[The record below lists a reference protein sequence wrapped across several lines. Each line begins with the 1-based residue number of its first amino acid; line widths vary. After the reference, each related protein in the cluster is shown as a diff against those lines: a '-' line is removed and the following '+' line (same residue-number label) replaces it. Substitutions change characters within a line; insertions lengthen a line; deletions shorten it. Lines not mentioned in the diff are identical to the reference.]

1 MAAAGIAAP
10 KVAVAADS
18 PAPALGVAALNSAAQ
33 TKPAALKAW
42 SRRLAYGLLGLPL
55 AMAALPIYVHAPRL
69 WAESTGM
76 SLGLLGGLL
85 LAARLLDAAID
96 PLLGAW
102 ADRVGSRRRLIV
114 LALPFLAA
122 GFCALLQ
129 PPAEGNA
136 VLWLLA
142 ALLTT
147 YFGFSLASIAYQ
159 AWGVEIGAD
168 SGERTRLV
176 ACREGFGLVG
186 VVLAA
191 ALPGILAGGEGAAL
205 ADGLTQLAWLFPPL
219 LLVLAMLTLTA
230 APSPLMRGA
239 YAGGTSVAA
248 DARSHGRRAAGLT
261 TALADSALP
270 ADVADATRTSA
281 PPPCDAAH
289 EPLTAS
295 LRRPLADARFR
306 RLLAV
311 FVVNG
316 VAAALP
322 ATLVLFFVADVL
334 QAAAWSG
341 AFLGLYF
348 VSGVVF
354 LPLWV
359 ALARRIGRVPA
370 WSLAMATACAA
381 FVWAAAL
388 SAGDVWPFAV
398 VCVLSG
404 AAFGA
409 DLALPAALLAD
420 IARGAGAAR
429 PGGDAMLAPAA
440 PVAAGSAAGQTEAPS
455 PDRAPAAAD
464 ASTAAQAGGYFGWWN
479 LVGKLNL
486 ALAAGLA
493 LPLLDLAGYRPGV
506 ADAAA
511 LTGLVAVYCGLP
523 IVFKTLAAALAWRW
537 RHQLEKVQ

>member
-1 MAAAGIAAP
+1 MRPQTSAPVSAPRQAPLAAW
-10 KVAVAADS
+10 
-18 PAPALGVAALNSAAQ
+18 L
-33 TKPAALKAW
+33 
-42 SRRLAYGLLGLPL
+42 RRLAYGALGLPL

-85 LAARLLDAAID
+85 LATRLLDAVID

-122 GFCALLQ
+122 GFVALLH
-129 PPAEGNA
+129 PPADGNA

-159 AWGVEIGAD
+159 AWGAEIGAD
-168 SGERTRLV
+168 SAERTRLV

-191 ALPGILAGGEGAAL
+191 ALPGILAGGDGLAL
-205 ADGLTQLAWLFPPL
+205 ADGLAQLAWLFPPL
-219 LLVLAMLTLTA
+219 LLLLAALTLTA
-230 APSPLMRGA
+230 APSAIADGKS
-239 YAGGTSVAA
+239 AGTAVDEAAPADTASTVAA
-248 DARSHGRRAAGLT
+248 AAVP
-261 TALADSALP
+261 LA
-270 ADVADATRTSA
+270 VT
-281 PPPCDAAH
+281 AH
-289 EPLTAS
+289 ESVLAS

-322 ATLVLFFVADVL
+322 ATLVLFFVADIL

-359 ALARRIGRVPA
+359 ALARRIGRVAA

-381 FVWAAAL
+381 FVWAAGL
-388 SAGDVWPFAV
+388 GAGDVWPFAV

-420 IARGAGAAR
+420 IARGPGVAREETAGAA
-429 PGGDAMLAPAA
+429 GGRAQGADGENAA
-440 PVAAGSAAGQTEAPS
+440 GAGAETLPVASATP
-455 PDRAPAAAD
+455 
-464 ASTAAQAGGYFGWWN
+464 QAGGYFGWWN

-486 ALAAGLA
+486 ALAAGVA
-493 LPLLDLAGYRPGV
+493 LPLLELAGYRPGV
-506 ADAAA
+506 SDAAA
-511 LTGLVAVYCGLP
+511 LSGLVVVYCGLP
-523 IVFKTLAAALAWRW
+523 ILFKTLAAALAWRW
-537 RHQLEKVQ
+537 RNSLEKA

>member
-1 MAAAGIAAP
+1 MAAGIAAP
-10 KVAVAADS
+10 KAAVAADS
-18 PAPALGVAALNSAAQ
+18 PAPALTSAVL
-33 TKPAALKAW
+33 TKPSPLAAW

-129 PPAEGNA
+129 PPADGNA

-168 SGERTRLV
+168 SAERTRLV

-191 ALPGILAGGEGAAL
+191 ALPGILAGGDGAAL
-205 ADGLTQLAWLFPPL
+205 AEGLTQLAWLFPPL
-219 LLVLAMLTLTA
+219 LLVLAALTLTA
-230 APSPLMRGA
+230 APSPVTRGA
-239 YAGGTSVAA
+239 DAGVAA
-248 DARSHGRRAAGLT
+248 DDRSQGGLAAT
-261 TALADSALP
+261 VRTAP
-270 ADVADATRTSA
+270 ADAAQPAKVANPTTTSA
-281 PPPCDAAH
+281 PHPAAATRAS
-289 EPLTAS
+289 LIAS

-381 FVWAAAL
+381 FVWAAGL

-420 IARGAGAAR
+420 IARGVSAGC
-429 PGGDAMLAPAA
+429 PGSDAMLAPAA
-440 PVAAGSAAGQTEAPS
+440 PGAADSAASQTEAPS
-455 PDRAPAAAD
+455 PAHAPAAAD
-464 ASTAAQAGGYFGWWN
+464 ASAGAQAGGYFGWWN
-479 LVGKLNL
+479 LVSKLNL
-486 ALAAGLA
+486 ALAAGVA

-506 ADAAA
+506 TDAAA
-511 LTGLVAVYCGLP
+511 LSGLVAVYCGLP

>member
-1 MAAAGIAAP
+1 MAVAGIATP
-10 KVAVAADS
+10 KAAVAAQAS
-18 PAPALGVAALNSAAQ
+18 VPVPMPAPASSAA
-33 TKPAALKAW
+33 TPSSAAPKKSAPLTVW

-129 PPAEGNA
+129 PPADGNA

-142 ALLTT
+142 ALVTT

-159 AWGVEIGAD
+159 AWGVELGGD
-168 SGERTRLV
+168 SAERTRLV
-176 ACREGFGLVG
+176 ACREAFGLVG

-191 ALPGILAGGEGAAL
+191 ALPGILAGGDGAAL
-205 ADGLTQLAWLFPPL
+205 AEGLTQLAWLFPPL
-219 LLVLAMLTLTA
+219 LLVLAALTLTA
-230 APSPLMRGA
+230 APTPVTA
-239 YAGGTSVAA
+239 ETGTGRRVAA
-248 DARSHGRRAAGLT
+248 EKTVPAHA
-261 TALADSALP
+261 ALP
-270 ADVADATRTSA
+270 ADVANAANAANAVATSVPPTDDATRAS
-281 PPPCDAAH
+281 
-289 EPLTAS
+289 LVVS

-316 VAAALP
+316 IAAALP

-348 VSGVVF
+348 VSGVLF

-359 ALARRIGRVPA
+359 ALARRIGRVAA

-381 FVWAAAL
+381 FVWAAGL
-388 SAGDVWPFAV
+388 DAGDVWPFAV

-420 IARGAGAAR
+420 IARGVSAGR
-429 PGGDAMLAPAA
+429 QGDAMLTTVAPSADD
-440 PVAAGSAAGQTEAPS
+440 SAAGQTEAP
-455 PDRAPAAAD
+455 
-464 ASTAAQAGGYFGWWN
+464 ASARVPPVVDESAAAQAGGYFGWWN

-511 LTGLVAVYCGLP
+511 LSGLVAVYCGLP

-537 RHQLEKVQ
+537 RHQLEIVQ

>member
-1 MAAAGIAAP
+1 MAAGIAAP
-10 KVAVAADS
+10 KAAVAADS
-18 PAPALGVAALNSAAQ
+18 PAPAPSDAPVRSAAMM
-33 TKPAALKAW
+33 KPAALKAW
-42 SRRLAYGLLGLPL
+42 SRRLAYGLLCLPL

-129 PPAEGNA
+129 PPADGNA

-168 SGERTRLV
+168 SAERTRLV
-176 ACREGFGLVG
+176 ACREAFGLVG

-191 ALPGILAGGEGAAL
+191 ALPGILAGGDGAAL
-205 ADGLTQLAWLFPPL
+205 AEGLTQLAWLFPPL
-219 LLVLAMLTLTA
+219 LLVLAALTLAA
-230 APSPLMRGA
+230 APSPVTATTVTGGGA
-239 YAGGTSVAA
+239 AA
-248 DARSHGRRAAGLT
+248 EK
-261 TALADSALP
+261 TAPAHAALP
-270 ADVADATRTSA
+270 ADAANLANAAATRA
-281 PPPCDAAH
+281 PPTGDVTR
-289 EPLTAS
+289 ESLIAS

-316 VAAALP
+316 IAAALP

-381 FVWAAAL
+381 FVWAAGL
-388 SAGDVWPFAV
+388 GAGDVWPFAV

-420 IARGAGAAR
+420 IARGVNAGR
-429 PGGDAMLAPAA
+429 QSNDMLTTAA
-440 PVAAGSAAGQTEAPS
+440 PSADDSAAGQTEAQASARVP
-455 PDRAPAAAD
+455 PAVDESA
-464 ASTAAQAGGYFGWWN
+464 AAQAGGYFGWWN

-511 LTGLVAVYCGLP
+511 LSGLVAVYCGLP

-537 RHQLEKVQ
+537 RHQLEIVQ

>member
-1 MAAAGIAAP
+1 MAVAGIATP
-10 KVAVAADS
+10 KAAVAADS
-18 PAPALGVAALNSAAQ
+18 PAPEPSDTPMRSASLAD
-33 TKPAALKAW
+33 W

-129 PPAEGNA
+129 PPADGNA

-168 SGERTRLV
+168 SAERTRLV
-176 ACREGFGLVG
+176 ACREGFGLIG

-191 ALPGILAGGEGAAL
+191 ALPGILAGGDGAAL
-205 ADGLTQLAWLFPPL
+205 AEGLTQLAWLFPPL
-219 LLVLAMLTLTA
+219 LLVLAALTLTA
-230 APSPLMRGA
+230 APSPVTVESMT
-239 YAGGTSVAA
+239 GGRVAA
-248 DARSHGRRAAGLT
+248 AVT
-261 TALADSALP
+261 TASALAALPVDATNVPNVAAASALP
-270 ADVADATRTSA
+270 PGAAPRAT
-281 PPPCDAAH
+281 
-289 EPLTAS
+289 LIAS

-388 SAGDVWPFAV
+388 GAGDVWPFAV

-420 IARGAGAAR
+420 IARGVSAGCR
-429 PGGDAMLAPAA
+429 GGDAMLATAA
-440 PVAAGSAAGQTEAPS
+440 PRENDSAASQIEAQSPS
-455 PDRAPAAAD
+455 HAPAAAD
-464 ASTAAQAGGYFGWWN
+464 ASAGAQAGGYFGWWN
-479 LVGKLNL
+479 LVSKLNL
-486 ALAAGLA
+486 ALAAGVA

-506 ADAAA
+506 SDAAA
-511 LTGLVAVYCGLP
+511 LSGLVAVYCGLP
-523 IVFKTLAAALAWRW
+523 IVFKTLAAVLAWRW